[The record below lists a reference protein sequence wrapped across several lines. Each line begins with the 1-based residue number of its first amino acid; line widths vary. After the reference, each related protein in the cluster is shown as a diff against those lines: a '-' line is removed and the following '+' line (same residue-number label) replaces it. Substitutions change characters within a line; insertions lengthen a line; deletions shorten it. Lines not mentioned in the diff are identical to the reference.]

1 MINNKA
7 GKLLAFMI
15 FNGALIGAAQY
26 KNEIETGYTGLK
38 AILWYMSAPVC
49 QVNNFCLKV
58 DSDRSVGGFVDST
71 VYMDS
76 FWGKYSTIKT
86 DEGEYVVSGIANHHD
101 KNSNVRL
108 LKEGNKLCIGQDCYL
123 IPTGE

>member
-1 MINNKA
+1 M
-7 GKLLAFMI
+7 G
-15 FNGALIGAAQY
+15 
-26 KNEIETGYTGLK
+26 
-38 AILWYMSAPVC
+38 V
-49 QVNNFCLKV
+49 
-58 DSDRSVGGFVDST
+58 FVDST
-71 VYMDS
+71 VYIDS